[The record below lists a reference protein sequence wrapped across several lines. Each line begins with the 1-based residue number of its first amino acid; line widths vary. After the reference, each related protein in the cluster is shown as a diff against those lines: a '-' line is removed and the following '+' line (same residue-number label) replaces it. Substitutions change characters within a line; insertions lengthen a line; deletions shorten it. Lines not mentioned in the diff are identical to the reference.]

1 MSLTQ
6 RHKSAI
12 NVALETKFHFKY
24 SQYSNFY
31 QNQAQSPI
39 CLTSFLL
46 LAFSLFIFSCYFES
60 SGHLWGRTRPLGE
73 ARCVLDCVCVCLW
86 ERVSL
91 AEVSSPETAEQ
102 KGLWLTGLTF
112 PFVLFFL
119 FLSYQLPPPSCPFL
133 NPWGWVCADL
143 QPDSGEKKKT
153 YPKNIVW
160 AGKNKHLNSPLVP
173 VDKWIRARE
182 REIPETV

>member
-1 MSLTQ
+1 MP
-6 RHKSAI
+6 
-12 NVALETKFHFKY
+12 HFLFSY
-24 SQYSNFY
+24 LLFLSS
-31 QNQAQSPI
+31 
-39 CLTSFLL
+39 SFLV
-46 LAFSLFIFSCYFES
+46 IFES

-119 FLSYQLPPPSCPFL
+119 FLSHQLPPPPCPFL
-133 NPWGWVCADL
+133 NPWGWVSADL
-143 QPDSGEKKKT
+143 QPDSGEKKRE
-153 YPKNIVW
+153 NISKDSLGW
-160 AGKNKHLNSPLVP
+160 EKQTPEQPPGADGQMNKS
-173 VDKWIRARE
+173 KRE
-182 REIPETV
+182 RYQRQYKGEEINHL